1 MSAIVVI
8 SFTVIYHLVTIF
20 MIRKLK
26 LSTRKICI
34 CAIIVAMTIVLD
46 SIRFPLPTG
55 ATISLCSPIPLML
68 MALLVDYKLAFMGG
82 WLCGI
87 LALILIPVWSLAH
100 WGQFFVEHMIC
111 FSCLG
116 YTGLFGINKKYKV
129 LLGVLLASA
138 ISIFAHTGSGVL
150 FFSQNA
156 WDGWNALNYSLAYNL
171 SQNVPLFIICG
182 IVVLSLP
189 LNKIKSIIERK

>member
-55 ATISLCSPIPLML
+55 ATISLCSPIPLMP
-68 MALLVDYKLAFMGG
+68 LLVDYKLAFMGG

-182 IVVLSLP
+182 VVVLSLP

>member
-111 FSCLG
+111 F
-116 YTGLFGINKKYKV
+116 
-129 LLGVLLASA
+129 
-138 ISIFAHTGSGVL
+138 
-150 FFSQNA
+150 
-156 WDGWNALNYSLAYNL
+156 
-171 SQNVPLFIICG
+171 
-182 IVVLSLP
+182 
-189 LNKIKSIIERK
+189 